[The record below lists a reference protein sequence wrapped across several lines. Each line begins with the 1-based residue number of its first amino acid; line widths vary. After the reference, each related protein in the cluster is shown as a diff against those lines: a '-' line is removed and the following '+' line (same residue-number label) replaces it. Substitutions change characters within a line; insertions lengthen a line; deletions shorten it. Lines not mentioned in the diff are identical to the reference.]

1 MIKKIWAIAKQN
13 AKEGL
18 YYRFDLLLYIFN
30 YIVEITVYIFVWL
43 AIYNSGNQIVDM
55 SFKEI
60 TTYYILVISLNPIIF
75 WGINE
80 IMGNA
85 IREGEII
92 RELLNPISYFNY
104 YFGIRIGELI
114 ESIIVGVLTFIICS
128 LIFDV
133 LLPSSF
139 LNLIF
144 FMILIAL
151 AVVIV
156 YFFELI
162 LGITA
167 FYTDSIWGIEM
178 FKRATLSIFSGAIAP
193 IILFPEYLQKIV
205 NLLPFKDC
213 IYTPINIYFG
223 KLETIETI
231 QVIFK
236 QCIWIIILYVI
247 AKILFKKSIK
257 NITVNGG

>member
-13 AKEGL
+13 AHEGL

-30 YIVEITVYIFVWL
+30 YIVEITVYTFVWL
-43 AIYNSGNQIVDM
+43 AIYNSGSQVADM
-55 SFKEI
+55 NFNEI

-80 IMGNA
+80 ILGEA
-85 IREGEII
+85 IREGEIL

-114 ESIIVGVLTFIICS
+114 ESSIVGILTFIICS
-128 LIFDV
+128 LIFKV
-133 LLPSSF
+133 LLPSSL

-144 FMILIAL
+144 FILLISL
-151 AVVIV
+151 AILVV

-162 LGITA
+162 LGIIA
-167 FYTDSIWGIEM
+167 FYTNSIWGIEM
-178 FKRATLSIFSGAIAP
+178 FKRAILSIFSGMIAT
-193 IILFPEYLQKIV
+193 IVLFPDFLQKIA
-205 NLLPFKDC
+205 NFLPFKDC
-213 IYTPINIYFG
+213 IYTPVNIYFG
-223 KLETIETI
+223 KLETLEII
-231 QVIFK
+231 KVIFK
-236 QCIWIIILYVI
+236 QCIWIIILYII
-247 AKILFKKSIK
+247 AKILFKKAIK